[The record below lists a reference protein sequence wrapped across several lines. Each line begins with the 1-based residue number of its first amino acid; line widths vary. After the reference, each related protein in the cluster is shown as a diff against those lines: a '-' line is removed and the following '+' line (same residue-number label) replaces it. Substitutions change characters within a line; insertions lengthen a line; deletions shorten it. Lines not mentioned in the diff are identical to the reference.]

1 MSKMHV
7 GTRVRGK
14 TKKLRGKVGVIK
26 IVRQEFRQL
35 WYDVQWSTGD
45 VETVAGRS
53 IETADS
59 TARADQM
66 PDDEPEAIGDPAYS
80 TFTELLRASNAV
92 CIGDIESSSLSD
104 DEAIDEFVA
113 DTSE

>member
-7 GTRVRGK
+7 GTRLK
-14 TKKLRGKVGVIK
+14 
-26 IVRQEFRQL
+26 
-35 WYDVQWSTGD
+35 YDVQWSTGD

-53 IETADS
+53 IEADS

-66 PDDEPEAIGDPAYS
+66 PDDEPEVIGDPASS

-92 CIGDIESSSLSD
+92 CIGDIESSSPSD

-113 DTSE
+113 DISEEEE